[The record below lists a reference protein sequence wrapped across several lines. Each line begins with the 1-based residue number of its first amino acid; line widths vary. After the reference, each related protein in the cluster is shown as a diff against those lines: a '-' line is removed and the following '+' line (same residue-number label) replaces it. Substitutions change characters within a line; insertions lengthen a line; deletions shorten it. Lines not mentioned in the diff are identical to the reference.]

1 LNYENDIRVRTKKFA
16 VRIVK
21 LTQELKN
28 SNVDYPLRDK
38 NELLE
43 ISKVLGAI
51 IIKLK
56 A

>member
-1 LNYENDIRVRTKKFA
+1 MDVIEEGYTMNGDLM
-16 VRIVK
+16 
-21 LTQELKN
+21 KN
-28 SNVDYPLRDK
+28 DK

-56 A
+56 V